1 MKLPFEKEQTK
12 ITGLDSTIRYFLVA
26 SFAAS
31 ILPTSFLSTVG
42 TSYAGRHLLP
52 LFETI
57 AAASHSPALYRGF
70 FGSLTVLALF
80 ALPASFYAVGR
91 EQAERAQ
98 RSPTAGWVLA
108 AVCALL
114 AWWVLGIEVQ
124 YTAREGRAGAFQFLL
139 ANRVGMTLIGAPL
152 ATGLY
157 ALVAVATAPF
167 ALMMRDLIRA
177 K

>member
-1 MKLPFEKEQTK
+1 MKTPVGTK
-12 ITGLDSTIRYFLVA
+12 RAKLTSLDSTIHYFLVA

-31 ILPTSFLSTVG
+31 ILPASFLSTVG
-42 TSYAGRHLLP
+42 TSYIGRHLLP

-57 AAASHSPALYRGF
+57 AAASHSPALYRGY
-70 FGSLTVLALF
+70 FGTLTVLALF
-80 ALPASFYAVGR
+80 ALPASVYAVGR

-98 RSPTAGWVLA
+98 RSPIAGWVLA

-114 AWWVLGIEVQ
+114 AWWVLGVEVQ

-152 ATGLY
+152 VTGLY
-157 ALVAVATAPF
+157 ALVAVSTAPF
-167 ALMMRDLIRA
+167 ALMMRDFIRA